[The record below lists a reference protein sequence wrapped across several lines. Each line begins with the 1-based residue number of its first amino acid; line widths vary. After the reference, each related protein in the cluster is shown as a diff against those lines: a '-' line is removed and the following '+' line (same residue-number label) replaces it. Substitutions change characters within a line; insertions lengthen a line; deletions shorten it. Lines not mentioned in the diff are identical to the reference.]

1 MSHSTT
7 PPGLDNLLGLFHAEL
22 ASVQFPGVDAKVLD
36 AAVERVEAAAR
47 ELRQREAELDAAR
60 AQLVAAQEDALQK
73 GQRALA
79 YARIFA
85 QDTPE
90 LLARLDGV
98 ALGGVATS
106 APSASS
112 LSTAPAAPRRRGRP
126 PKSASASSLFAG
138 GGESAPTTDE
148 LAGMEPPVRIVLEA
162 EAT

>member
-1 MSHSTT
+1 MSHSST

-60 AQLVAAQEDALQK
+60 AQLVSAQEDALQK

-79 YARIFA
+79 YARVFA

-90 LLARLDGV
+90 LLARLEGV
-98 ALGGVATS
+98 ELGGLAAP
-106 APSASS
+106 APSAST

-138 GGESAPTTDE
+138 GESAPATDE